1 MTLLNIFFLQ
11 AQGQGNPWSFW
22 VMIIA
27 IFVIMYFFMIRPQ
40 RKRQKEVENFRK
52 GLSIGNKVIT
62 AGGVHGTIR
71 KVNEV
76 ENTVVLEIS
85 KGVEITIEKASIYA
99 NAASAADS
107 QAK

>member
-1 MTLLNIFFLQ
+1 MTVLNIFLQ
-11 AQGQGNPWSFW
+11 AQAQQGNPWSFW
-22 VMIIA
+22 IMIIA
-27 IFVIMYFFMIRPQ
+27 IFIIMYFFMIRPQ

-52 GLSIGNKVIT
+52 GLGVGNQVIT
-62 AGGVHGTIR
+62 AGGIHGTIR

-85 KGVEITIEKASIYA
+85 KGVEITIEKSSIYA
-99 NAASAADS
+99 NAASAAES